1 MKLFDKNGYPLILLT
16 ALLGDVYCG
25 EAYSTVLSKTYSKVA
40 EMSDQQNCLVF
51 DVEVFNGGPGEITQ
65 VAKNKVANF
74 CKVSEARISF
84 PCITQALT
92 LELYVSIDLASKP
105 SVLYK
110 RSLRS
115 NSSSL

>member
-1 MKLFDKNGYPLILLT
+1 MKLFDKNGYPLILFS

-65 VAKNKVANF
+65 ATKNKVANF

-84 PCITQALT
+84 LCT
-92 LELYVSIDLASKP
+92 
-105 SVLYK
+105 
-110 RSLRS
+110 S
-115 NSSSL
+115 NSSTDT